1 MQTLLIESRNVSYL
15 ILGSNG
21 NIGSIFAQAIKNL
34 ESAYLMQHRLV
45 NHKACIYPYVACSL
59 LEYVELNSKV
69 CIIYAAGK
77 GGFSIDKDSAHQ
89 QSIKFNNFCE
99 SIRSMCKLVFSL
111 S

>member
-21 NIGSIFAQAIKNL
+21 NIGSIFVQAIKNF
-34 ESAYLMQHRLV
+34 ESACLIQYRLV
-45 NHKACIYPYVACSL
+45 NHKVCVYPYVACSL